1 MITAPDASRRD
12 SGRFLTGGRKLLV
25 YLLIAAHV
33 AVRYALQPARFHWR
47 PWEYLRFLC
56 RAARLLAVFRHGKV
70 VRVFRGCKLQ
80 LYLPAYPSPAF
91 FHALD
96 SKLLR
101 RPPGPVTVVYSM
113 TKACT
118 YKCSHCYQHRDG
130 GPDLDEDLL
139 IQTARDMRDSGVA
152 MFDVEGGEPLVRFT
166 RLLALLEALD
176 ERSEVWINTT
186 GAGLT
191 PERLQQLKEARLFGM
206 MVSIHSP
213 DPVVHDA
220 LTGVPGSFEVACAAL
235 RSCHDAGLVAAANS
249 VLSEDEVRTGGLSRL
264 MDLARELGCDFVQLI
279 HPKPAGNWLGRAEG
293 MQRDDDL
300 IAWLRS
306 EHLRYNSAACL
317 DYPAL
322 AAQVF
327 EESPDVLGCTSGA
340 VDRFYVNATGDVQP
354 CEFLNLSFGN
364 VREEPFPAILARMR
378 AVFPVPCT
386 DWLCCTQAQAI
397 HRLYQEH
404 GLTHTPLPPELTRE
418 LVATWDRGRPTAL
431 YARLGI
437 YR

>member
-1 MITAPDASRRD
+1 MPAAPNASRRAG
-12 SGRFLTGGRKLLV
+12 SRFLTGGRKLWV
-25 YLLIAAHV
+25 YLLIAGHV
-33 AVRYALQPARFHWR
+33 ALRYGLQPGRFHWR
-47 PWEYLRFLC
+47 PWEYARFIC

-70 VRVFRGCKLQ
+70 VRVFRGYKLQ

-101 RPPGPVTVVYSM
+101 CPPGPVTVVYSM

-118 YKCSHCYQHRDG
+118 YRCLHCYQHRDG
-130 GPDLDEDLL
+130 GPDLEEDLL
-139 IQTARDMRDSGVA
+139 LQTARDMRDSGVA
-152 MFDVEGGEPLVRFT
+152 MFDIEGGEPLVRFP
-166 RLLALLEALD
+166 RLLALLQALD

-191 PERLQQLKEARLFGM
+191 PEMLQQLKEAGLFGM

-213 DPVVHDA
+213 DAALHDA
-220 LTGVPGSFEVACAAL
+220 LTRVPGSFDVACEAL
-235 RSCHDAGLVAAANS
+235 RLCHGAGLVAAANS
-249 VLSEDEVRTGGLSRL
+249 VLAEDEVRTGGLARL
-264 MDLARELGCDFVQLI
+264 MDLARDLGCDFVQLI
-279 HPKPAGNWLGRAEG
+279 HPKPAGSWLGRMEG
-293 MQRDDDL
+293 MQRDEALVADL
-300 IAWLRS
+300 RC

-327 EESPDVLGCTSGA
+327 EEAPGVLGCTSGA
-340 VDRFYVNATGDVQP
+340 VDRFYVNATGEVQP

-364 VREEPFPAILARMR
+364 VREEPFATILARMR
-378 AVFPVPCT
+378 AAFPTPCS
-386 DWLCCTQAQAI
+386 DWLCCTQAGAI
-397 HRLYQEH
+397 HRLYEEH

-418 LVATWDRGRPTAL
+418 LVATWDRGQPTAL
-431 YARLGI
+431 YAKLGI